1 MKRVQNNMEAEAMN
15 YAEIK
20 RVDVA
25 NGPGVRVSLF
35 VSGCTHKCKNCFN
48 PETWN
53 FNYGSPFTVH
63 TEYEVLA
70 YMEPDY
76 IKGITLLGGD
86 PVEPEN
92 QEGLLPLLR
101 KIKERFPK
109 KTIWC
114 FTGYLFDED
123 ILQKMWKECPYTQE
137 FMSYIDV
144 LVDGEYIEEK
154 KDLGLRFKG
163 SANQRTILVQ
173 ESLQA
178 GKIIE
183 YDLTEGT
190 L

>member
-1 MKRVQNNMEAEAMN
+1 MQDNWRQVAMN

-35 VSGCTHKCKNCFN
+35 VSGCTHRCKNCFN

-53 FNYGSPFTVH
+53 FKYGSPFTVH
-63 TEYEVLA
+63 TEEEILEYLK
-70 YMEPDY
+70 PDY

-101 KIKERFPK
+101 KIKERFPE

-123 ILQKMWKECPYTQE
+123 IQGKMWEECPYTKE

-144 LVDGEYIEEK
+144 LVDGEYIEEQ

-173 ESLQA
+173 ESL
-178 GKIIE
+178 KENRIIE
-183 YDLTEGT
+183 YDLTKDT

>member
-1 MKRVQNNMEAEAMN
+1 MN

-35 VSGCTHKCKNCFN
+35 VSGCTHRCKNCFN

-53 FNYGSPFTVH
+53 FKYGSPFTVH
-63 TEYEVLA
+63 TEEEILEYLK
-70 YMEPDY
+70 PDY

-86 PVEPEN
+86 PLEPEN

-101 KIKERFPK
+101 KIKERFPE

-123 ILQKMWKECPYTQE
+123 IQGKMWEEGPYTKE

-144 LVDGEYIEEK
+144 LVDGEYIEEQ

-173 ESLQA
+173 ESL
-178 GKIIE
+178 KENRIVE
-183 YDLTEGT
+183 YDLTKDT